1 MLLPILKLLDWPAKK
16 MGEKQPYIAHFDLD
30 AFFVSVECIL
40 NPLLYGTAV
49 IIGGSKDRG
58 VVSTCSY
65 EARKYGVRSA
75 MPMSRAM
82 SLCPHATVVKGSR
95 GQYSKFSQW
104 VTDIIAAK
112 APLFEKASIDEFYID
127 LTGMDRFYDPLQW
140 TIDMRNEIMETTKL
154 PISFGL
160 ASNKMVAKMATNA
173 AKPNGYLQI
182 VHEKEREFL
191 APLPV
196 GDIPGVGEHT
206 LKSLNSLGIISIHDL
221 SIYPIHLL
229 EQYFGKYGEILN
241 RKSLGKYDGEIQ
253 PSHEAKSISTEHTF
267 SENTGDL
274 DFLNVELLKM
284 TEKLGH
290 QLREEGKMTKCV
302 AVKIRYPDF
311 KTHTKQVAIN
321 PSSYDDE
328 LFNVVK
334 DLFLQSFDTKNNIR
348 LIGVRFSDF
357 VELSVQ
363 TNLFDNKVKK
373 AHLYG
378 AIDDVKKRFGS
389 KLINRG
395 G

>member
-1 MLLPILKLLDWPAKK
+1 
-16 MGEKQPYIAHFDLD
+16 MGETQPYIAHFDLD

-40 NPLLYGTAV
+40 DPSLNGKA
-49 IIGGSKDRG
+49 IILGGSKERG

-75 MPMSRAM
+75 MPMARAM
-82 SLCPHATVVKGSR
+82 SLCPHATIVKSSR

-182 VHEKEREFL
+182 MHGKEREFL

-206 LKSLNSLGIISIHDL
+206 LKSLNSLGIISIGDL
-221 SIYPIHLL
+221 SVYPLHLL
-229 EQYFGKYGEILN
+229 EQYFGKYGEILK
-241 RKSLGKYDGEIQ
+241 RKSLGEYEGEIHT
-253 PSHEAKSISTEHTF
+253 SHEAKSISTEHTF
-267 SENTGDL
+267 FENTADL
-274 DFLNVELLKM
+274 DILYSELLKM

-290 QLREEGKMTKCV
+290 QLREEEKMTKCV
-302 AVKIRYPDF
+302 AIKIRYPDF

-328 LFNVVK
+328 LLNVVK
-334 DLFLQSFDTKNNIR
+334 DLFLQSYDTKQNVR
-348 LIGVRFSDF
+348 LIGVRFTDL
-357 VELSVQ
+357 VESSVQ
-363 TNLFDNKVKK
+363 TDLFENKVRK
-373 AHLYG
+373 ANLYG
-378 AIDDVKKRFGS
+378 AIDDVKKRFGKKS
-389 KLINRG
+389 INRG

>member
-1 MLLPILKLLDWPAKK
+1 

-40 NPLLYGTAV
+40 DPSLYGKA
-49 IIGGSKDRG
+49 IILGGSKERG

-75 MPMSRAM
+75 MPMARAL
-82 SLCPHATVVKGSR
+82 SLCPHATVVKSSR

-182 VHEKEREFL
+182 MYGKEREFL

-206 LKSLNSLGIISIHDL
+206 LKSLNSLGIITIHDL

-229 EQYFGKYGEILN
+229 EQYIGKYGEILH
-241 RKSLGKYDGEIQ
+241 RKSMGEYEGEIHT
-253 PSHEAKSISTEHTF
+253 SHEAKSISNEHTF
-267 SENTGDL
+267 FENTGDVE
-274 DFLNVELLKM
+274 FLYSELLKM

-302 AVKIRYPDF
+302 AIKIRYPDF

-328 LFNVVK
+328 LLKVVK
-334 DLFLQSFDTKNNIR
+334 DLFSQSYDTKQNVR
-348 LIGVRFSDF
+348 LIGVRFTDL
-357 VELSVQ
+357 VESSLQ
-363 TNLFDNKVKK
+363 TNLFENKVRK
-373 AHLYG
+373 ANLYG
-378 AIDDVKKRFGS
+378 AIDDVKKRFGKKS
-389 KLINRG
+389 INRG
-395 G
+395 S